1 MEPQI
6 TLINKIRYMD
16 NNVTTPDIM
25 DTLIPQAPRRETV
38 SIPDTRDQRIAY
50 ANKLHTERTELEGQ
64 IQQAERRQWMIG
76 VVLGYTLAQI
86 KQDCTHGEW
95 LRLFKGGKGNS
106 AHVRNLEGD
115 SNSKHAW
122 NFNFSDET
130 ARTYRQ
136 LYEGVAKKC
145 RKLGGDRENEMTRML
160 QEPGEQ
166 LYLALGELSD
176 ATSIRA
182 ARADLCD
189 DDKPRYDAERRT
201 ANLLAHRNEA
211 GRPSKEE
218 IADPAAEAA
227 AIRAANDEHL
237 EHLCGE
243 LHRFHALGR
252 YLYLSPAVAR
262 SAIGTLARVLED
274 MQGSDYQ

>member
-1 MEPQI
+1 
-6 TLINKIRYMD
+6 MD

-25 DTLIPQAPRRETV
+25 DALIPQAPRRETV
-38 SIPDTRDQRIAY
+38 SIPDTQDQRVAY

-76 VVLGYTLAQI
+76 VVLGYTLVQI
-86 KQDCTHGEW
+86 KQDCDHGEFK
-95 LRLFKGGKGNS
+95 RLF
-106 AHVRNLEGD
+106 
-115 SNSKHAW
+115 NSKSATRCT
-122 NFNFSDET
+122 FEFG
-130 ARTYRQ
+130 YRSAALYMQ
-136 LYEGVAKKC
+136 LYKGVSKKC
-145 RKLGGDRENEMTRML
+145 RKLGSEKENEMTRML

-211 GRPSKEE
+211 GRPPKDDGETQDDHWQE
-218 IADPAAEAA
+218 ARKLAVHAAVRLATDAATYVEGGQLGFLERGEREQLLAALRRAA
-227 AIRAANDEHL
+227 A
-237 EHLCGE
+237 
-243 LHRFHALGR
+243 
-252 YLYLSPAVAR
+252 AV
-262 SAIGTLARVLED
+262 ED
-274 MQGSDYQ
+274 SLRGNREEVTGNSFPVVS